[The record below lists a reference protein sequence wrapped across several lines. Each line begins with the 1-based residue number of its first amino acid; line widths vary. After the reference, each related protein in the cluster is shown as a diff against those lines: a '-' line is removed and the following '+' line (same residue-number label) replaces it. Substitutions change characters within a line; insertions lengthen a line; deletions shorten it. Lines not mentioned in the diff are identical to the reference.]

1 MGYRR
6 LFIMRKDLKMSPGK
20 LAAQVGHC
28 AERIGHNCYA
38 LETGVSLTVRTMM

>member
-6 LFIMRKDLKMSPGK
+6 LFIMRRNLNMNPGK

-28 AERIGHNCYA
+28 AEA
-38 LETGVSLTVRTMM
+38 FWTGEITGSYI